1 MSNRVPST
9 IALPT
14 FDRPQANTN
23 TGSSSSQ
30 QQPAQLQQPQQQQ
43 QTQQRQTQ
51 YYGFYGEQPE
61 HGAWPLI
68 GHNTQQN
75 QPQMSPEGQQAGLSA
90 VPNTNPLLPDQSQT
104 AQQFPTT
111 EHFTPANSVLPQ
123 GNAYTAPPPR
133 TRTQPAPDPSPRKCD
148 NCRKTRAFCSG
159 HEPCNHCVVAGI
171 TCSYN
176 MVPLRAS
183 PPKHRRSSD
192 DEDANDTD
200 QRQKRPRRILPAPLR
215 DNPNPPLHRRRPQLG
230 VPGDG
235 LCDWCR
241 EGGHQDKPCDADH
254 ANEIECSQCTKYR
267 NLTNPDH
274 VCTVR
279 GGEYWQ
285 KRFANSRPTYSHFD
299 LEASCCVRCR
309 EKRGS
314 NRPTLC
320 DIDDRVKIGCT
331 PCKIDGVL
339 CEIYNEERVLA
350 LVRQPPPAAALMW
363 DRPEPRDGV
372 IAADRRPWW
381 RHMCRECYSQIGER
395 RWKPCSWILDV
406 RLGEY
411 KCGRCDANGLAC
423 VDSWT
428 GVQYDAPY
436 TYSGSGDKVTTLNKS
451 GPRTGRHKCTNCAAN
466 DVHCRGYNN
475 DDAGF
480 ACAKCSIWGL
490 TCQIRPP
497 DGPTRTLPHM
507 DRRMIGYSRVSSDR
521 ATNFL
526 GCQPCLE
533 NGDRCDRKR
542 PCDSCHDKR
551 RACDLWSSGTC
562 KRSRT
567 VGADTPD
574 YYMSLGYGPDG
585 VNSGRWHVPEDQLI
599 GPNKPKRAEASAAF
613 STAAYAAAQTPSR
626 PGEAPNVASGVGNR
640 YNAFFNNLSPP
651 NASSSGSTVSALASS
666 SSNNPANQTYYGDNN
681 AAQEALQTG
690 QGYETWVGNFNA
702 QRGGRQQTPGNENFP
717 PFGGP
722 PQNRDELGRIMGG
735 GGGGSGGGSSSG
747 QDTTS
752 DSDFYRMAQGSEVVV
767 DPALSMDVDETDVQ
781 EQNRVAAD
789 IRQAMHLYVRDMRF
803 IPVELRQF
811 SIPEIMDVPANVRP
825 VRAPQRVLLELEDH
839 PQAQLRPP
847 YQTQWDP
854 PAYEKNLRELLC
866 KWKRPGYNV
875 LCDIPDEPANF
886 DAASAAEYQETRCEE
901 SQPQCGAVV
910 RNGAHCENVQHMV
923 RPQPYAVCDGCDM
936 KGKKNLFEGPSPLTR
951 GEFLNMRAYACS
963 VCAVTEEAGAEFG
976 GSWSGAGAGAG
987 AANPVTGCLCAA
999 KLLSRRLCQFHRY
1012 RLAAAMMVQA
1022 MFVAEWVVTNFG
1034 PDACLFCKERPSR
1047 LTTDGF
1053 ADALVYLCLNC
1064 QGVVCE
1070 SFERG
1075 LHPGVHEWFG
1085 GVEPAT
1091 LWEQNWDPMPGV
1103 VVEEVLE

>member
-1 MSNRVPST
+1 NP
-9 IALPT
+9 A
-14 FDRPQANTN
+14 
-23 TGSSSSQ
+23 G
-30 QQPAQLQQPQQQQ
+30 QPADD
-43 QTQQRQTQ
+43 
-51 YYGFYGEQPE
+51 
-61 HGAWPLI
+61 I
-68 GHNTQQN
+68 
-75 QPQMSPEGQQAGLSA
+75 SA
-90 VPNTNPLLPDQSQT
+90 VANANPLLPDQSRP

-111 EHFTPANSVLPQ
+111 EHFAPANSVLPPQ
-123 GNAYTAPPPR
+123 GNAYTASPPR
-133 TRTQPAPDPSPRKCD
+133 TRTQPAPAPAADPSSRKCD

-159 HEPCNHCVVAGI
+159 HEPCNHCIVAGI

-183 PPKHRRSSD
+183 PPTTKHQRSSD
-192 DEDANDTD
+192 DDDADDNGGRRRKRS
-200 QRQKRPRRILPAPLR
+200 RQPPAPPR
-215 DNPNPPLHRRRPQLG
+215 DIPKPPLYRRRPQLG
-230 VPGDG
+230 IPPDG
-235 LCDWCR
+235 ICDWCR
-241 EGGHQDKPCDADH
+241 EGGHQGKPCDADH
-254 ANEIECSQCTKYR
+254 ANEVECSQCTKYR
-267 NLTNPDH
+267 NLTDPDH

-285 KRFANSRPTYSHFD
+285 KRFANSRPTYSAFD
-299 LEASCCVRCR
+299 LESSCCVRCR

-339 CEIYNEERVLA
+339 CEVYNEDRALG
-350 LVRQPPPAAALMW
+350 LVRQQPPPPAVLMW

-381 RHMCRECYSQIGER
+381 RHMCRECYSQLGER

-411 KCGRCDANGLAC
+411 KCGRCDADGLEC
-423 VDSWT
+423 VDPWT
-428 GVQYDAPY
+428 GVRYDAPY
-436 TYSGSGDKVTTLNKS
+436 VYPGSGDKVTTLNKS

-466 DVHCRGYNN
+466 DIHCRGYNN

-497 DGPTRTLPHM
+497 DGLTRTLPHM
-507 DRRMIGYSRVSSDR
+507 DRRMIGFSRISSDR
-521 ATNFL
+521 ATSFIA
-526 GCQPCLE
+526 CQPCLE
-533 NGDRCDRKR
+533 NGENCDRKR
-542 PCDSCHDKR
+542 PCDTCHDKGR
-551 RACDLWSSGTC
+551 VCDHWSSGTC
-562 KRSRT
+562 KRGRT

-585 VNSGRWHVPEDQLI
+585 VNSDRWHVPEDQLI

-626 PGEAPNVASGVGNR
+626 PGKAPNVAAAATGVGDR
-640 YNAFFNNLSPP
+640 YNAFFNNTLSLPP
-651 NASSSGSTVSALASS
+651 NASSGSGSSVSASTSS
-666 SSNNPANQTYYGDNN
+666 ENPANQTYYGDNN
-681 AAQEALQTG
+681 AAHEALRTG
-690 QGYETWVGNFNA
+690 QGYETWLGNFNA
-702 QRGGRQQTPGNENFP
+702 QRDGRHQQPLGNENFP

-722 PQNRDELGRIMGG
+722 PQNRDEIRRIV
-735 GGGGSGGGSSSG
+735 GGGGSGSGSS
-747 QDTTS
+747 QDTTTS
-752 DSDFYRMAQGSEVVV
+752 DSDFYRMAQGSDIVV

-781 EQNRVAAD
+781 EQNRVAGD
-789 IRQAMHLYVRDMRF
+789 IRQAMHFYVRDMRF

-811 SIPEIMDVPANVRP
+811 SIPDTMDVPAGARP
-825 VRAPQRVLLELEDH
+825 VRAPQRVLLELEDD
-839 PQAQLRPP
+839 PQARQRRSP

-854 PAYEKNLRELLC
+854 PAYEKNLRELLS

-875 LCDIPDEPANF
+875 LCDIPDEPADF
-886 DAASAAEYQETRCEE
+886 DASASAAKHRDTRCEE
-901 SQPQCGAVV
+901 SQPQCGTVV
-910 RNGAHCENVQHMV
+910 RGGAHCENVQHMV
-923 RPQPYAVCDGCDM
+923 RPQPYAVCDACDM
-936 KGKKNLFEGPSPLTR
+936 KSKKNLFEGPSPLTR

-976 GSWSGAGAGAG
+976 GSWGGAGTGVGAGAGAV
-987 AANPVTGCLCAA
+987 NPVTGCLCAA
-999 KLLSRRLCQFHRY
+999 KLLNRRLCQFHRY
-1012 RLAAAMMVQA
+1012 RLAAAMMVQT
-1022 MFVAEWVVTNFG
+1022 MFVAEWAVTNFG

-1064 QGVVCE
+1064 QGVVRE

-1075 LHPGVHEWFG
+1075 LLPGVHEWIG
-1085 GVEPAT
+1085 GVEPVT
-1091 LWEQNWDPMPGV
+1091 LWEQSWDPMPDV
-1103 VVEEVLE
+1103 VIEELLE